1 MPRNPAFNQRSDTM
15 ETGAVTETNWTT
27 ETLKGSENKR
37 LERRHEI
44 LPRGSPSENHPF
56 LLFAHILALF
66 LLQNDKH
73 K

>member
-1 MPRNPAFNQRSDTM
+1 M
-15 ETGAVTETNWTT
+15 ETGAVRETSGTT
-27 ETLKGSENKR
+27 ETLKGSENKQP
-37 LERRHEI
+37 ERRHEI
-44 LPRGSPSENHPF
+44 RLCGLPSDNHSV